1 MINQTVH
8 VFKIHSIKNYRDKTQ
23 RMQCKTNHMA
33 IVRRFSSCALDWYST
48 GWWSFLCQPY
58 IYKQVIRRKIIY
70 NYYWFSTIIYYY
82 TVFQVSVRV
91 PILCDLETI
100 IKNSKLNTKVP
111 VIHISSVLKPKLSIM
126 CIKVRPYLP
135 LLLWIQ
141 NVDQQKV
148 DRF

>member
-8 VFKIHSIKNYRDKTQ
+8 VFKIHSIKNYRDNTQ
-23 RMQCKTNHMA
+23 RMQCTTNHMA
-33 IVRRFSSCALDWYST
+33 IVRRFSSCALDWY
-48 GWWSFLCQPY
+48 WWSFLCQPY
-58 IYKQVIRRKIIY
+58 IYKQVIRRKIKY

-111 VIHISSVLKPKLSIM
+111 VIHISSVLKSKLSIM